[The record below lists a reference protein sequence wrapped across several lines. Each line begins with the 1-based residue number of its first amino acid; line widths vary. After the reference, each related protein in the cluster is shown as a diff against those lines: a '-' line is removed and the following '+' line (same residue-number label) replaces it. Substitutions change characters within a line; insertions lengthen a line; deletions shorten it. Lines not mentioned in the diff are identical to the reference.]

1 MTGPI
6 MPIELAIVGCGD
18 VTARYLSSRARLESA
33 GATVVALCEP
43 DAARRAR
50 AAARFRVPSVHATLE
65 DALEETSFDAVV
77 NLTPTRVH
85 AAVTRLAIERGL
97 HVYSEKPLA
106 TSYDEGVALRE
117 LAGARGTVL
126 LCAPATVV
134 FPVWRM
140 LRKVL
145 DDGVIGAPLAM
156 RARFDMPPP
165 PWRRHETGATWFT
178 APDVGPLRDVGIYAL
193 HGMLDL
199 FGTPTTV
206 AARTASVRGAGAAAS
221 RHSEEQSGPDSVSL
235 LLSFPCGRVAT
246 LETGFFVHASLAPWA
261 EVYGERGTI
270 ALSMRDPV
278 APLRICAIEDD
289 FDHSGAPPP
298 WREVTGTD
306 IVATLGCD
314 IAGADGWFDYLAGL
328 EEFLDVVRTRRPS
341 PLCADRACD
350 ALAVV
355 DRAYLAA
362 SAVAS

>member
-1 MTGPI
+1 